1 MNDFMNPEL
10 SPHKRAEALAD
21 ELTTQQQAEQL
32 TYDAPPIPA
41 AGLPAYNWWNEGLHG
56 VARAGTATVFP
67 QAIGLAAV
75 FDRDVIRRVGHAIA
89 TEARAKYNAAQRHG
103 DCDIYKG
110 LTLWTPNINI
120 FRDPRWGRGHETYGE
135 CPYLTAELGVEMVK
149 GLQGDGKYL
158 MTAACAK
165 HFAVHSG
172 PESIRPEFAAK
183 ASPKDM

>member
-103 DCDIYKG
+103 HCVIYKG
-110 LTLWTPNINI
+110 LTL
-120 FRDPRWGRGHETYGE
+120 
-135 CPYLTAELGVEMVK
+135 
-149 GLQGDGKYL
+149 
-158 MTAACAK
+158 
-165 HFAVHSG
+165 
-172 PESIRPEFAAK
+172 
-183 ASPKDM
+183 